1 MPLKSFSPFNDIV
14 ISWAGVLASQASV
27 TLFTRN
33 KLTLNQ
39 YSTDLYILRISESTI
54 NKSQQNKITGT

>member
-27 TLFTRN
+27 TYYVQNGRVLKN
-33 KLTLNQ
+33 TLSM
-39 YSTDLYILRISESTI
+39 YFYILLNNITI
-54 NKSQQNKITGT
+54 NVIFGQK